1 MLSVCGVTKRFPG
14 VTALRGVD
22 LEVGAGEVVSLIG
35 ENGAGK
41 STLMKILAGVQQPD
55 EGEVILDGRGL
66 AGSSVAEAQRRGMSL
81 IHQELN
87 LAGNLSVGA
96 NIFLGREP
104 ARWGFLD
111 EKTIRSE
118 SQRFL
123 AKVGLE
129 VDPSMPLAALSLG
142 RQQLVE
148 IAKALSTRAKVIMM
162 DEPTSSLSQGEAEKL
177 FEVIRDLKKEGV
189 AVIYISHRLGEVRQI
204 SDRVVVFRDGEN
216 VGELLQAEI
225 NHDAMVRLMV
235 GREVSQLYHRTEHDL
250 GGVALKVT
258 GLRTQAYPDEEFQVE
273 VKAGE
278 VVGIAGLVG
287 AGRSEVLE
295 AIFGMTPALA
305 GQVQGRLPRSPREA
319 MALGLAFVP
328 EDRKAKGLVLDM
340 TVEENI
346 SLASLGAEARGP
358 ILNRRREKEL
368 CREMTTALSLK
379 TPGPW
384 QRARFLSGGNQQ
396 KIVLAKWLALA
407 PKVLLLDEPTRG
419 VDIGAKEEIYGLMER
434 FAREGMGVLF
444 VSSEMEEV
452 MGMADRILVMREG
465 RITGGLDRSE
475 FSEEAI
481 MTLATQSR

>member
-14 VTALRGVD
+14 VTALRGVN
-22 LEVGAGEVVSLIG
+22 LEVAEGEVVSLIG

-55 EGEVILDGRGL
+55 EGTVTLDGRRL
-66 AGSSVAEAQRRGMSL
+66 DGSSVAEAQKRGMSL

-87 LAGNLSVGA
+87 LAENLTVGG

-104 ARWGFLD
+104 ARFGFLD
-111 EKTIRSE
+111 EKKIRLE

-129 VDPSMPLAALSLG
+129 VDPSVPLAELNLG

-148 IAKALSTRAKVIMM
+148 IAKALSTEAKVIMM
-162 DEPTSSLSQGEAEKL
+162 DEPTSSLSQRETEKL
-177 FEVIRDLKKEGV
+177 FEVIRDLKNEGV
-189 AVIYISHRLGEVRQI
+189 AVIYISHRLGEVREI

-216 VGELLQAEI
+216 AGELSQAEI

-235 GREVSQLYHRTEHDL
+235 GREVTQLYQRKEHAL
-250 GGVALKVT
+250 GEVVLKVA
-258 GLRTQAYPDEEFQVE
+258 GLRTRAYPEEEFGVE
-273 VKAGE
+273 LRAGE
-278 VVGIAGLVG
+278 VVGVAGLVG

-295 AIFGMTPALA
+295 AIFGMTPAEA
-305 GQVQGRLPRSPREA
+305 GQVQGGLPRSPREA
-319 MALGLAFVP
+319 MDLGLAFVP
-328 EDRKAKGLVLDM
+328 EDRKGKGLVLDF
-340 TVEENI
+340 TVEANT

-358 ILNRRREKEL
+358 FLNRRREKDL
-368 CREMTTALSLK
+368 CREMTAALSIK

-384 QRARFLSGGNQQ
+384 QRARLLSGGNQQ
-396 KIVLAKWLALA
+396 KIVLAKWLALT
-407 PKVLLLDEPTRG
+407 PRVLLLDEPTRG
-419 VDIGAKEEIYGLMER
+419 VDIGAKEEIYGLVER

-444 VSSEMEEV
+444 VSSELEEV
-452 MGMADRILVMREG
+452 MGMADRVLVMREG
-465 RITGGLDRSE
+465 RVTGELNRAD

-481 MTLATQSR
+481 MKLATQS